1 MLESIAGT
9 MNKLNILLCLSVG
22 LGLFFYP
29 FTSLS
34 AKVRNKKMNILFLLA
49 DDLRWNSIGYFG
61 NNIVYTPHIDKLA
74 EAGVKFE
81 NAYVTTPILSVSRAS
96 ILTGQYMS
104 RHGINRF
111 SKEIDKVSFADTYPS
126 VLRRNGYYTGFV
138 GKYGVGKIRK
148 EDFDYV
154 NSYEGLHWLPLN
166 EAKIQVLGKDEN
178 GLLYT
183 QIQRDSIHVTDK
195 NLSDALYFLENR
207 PADKHFCLSVSFFA
221 AHAQDN
227 HHDQYR
233 YKPSSE
239 KYYQDIEIPLSATS
253 TPQLYHSL
261 PPFIANEKCE
271 SRVRWHWRFDTPE
284 KYQMYMKAYYRMVT
298 EIDLAVGEIIDRL
311 KEQGELDNT
320 LIIFTGDNGYF
331 QSDYQITDKW
341 YAYEQ
346 SIRVPLIVFAPRIPA
361 GKRNISYKE
370 IVLNI
375 DIAPTL
381 LSASGGPV
389 PDTM

>member
-1 MLESIAGT
+1 MKVFVNTLLESIAGT

-22 LGLFFYP
+22 LGFFFYP

-81 NAYVTTPILSVSRAS
+81 NAYVTTPILSVSRVS

-166 EAKIQVLGKDEN
+166 GAKIQVLGE
-178 GLLYT
+178 
-183 QIQRDSIHVTDK
+183 R
-195 NLSDALYFLENR
+195 
-207 PADKHFCLSVSFFA
+207 
-221 AHAQDN
+221 
-227 HHDQYR
+227 
-233 YKPSSE
+233 
-239 KYYQDIEIPLSATS
+239 
-253 TPQLYHSL
+253 
-261 PPFIANEKCE
+261 
-271 SRVRWHWRFDTPE
+271 
-284 KYQMYMKAYYRMVT
+284 
-298 EIDLAVGEIIDRL
+298 
-311 KEQGELDNT
+311 
-320 LIIFTGDNGYF
+320 
-331 QSDYQITDKW
+331 
-341 YAYEQ
+341 
-346 SIRVPLIVFAPRIPA
+346 
-361 GKRNISYKE
+361 
-370 IVLNI
+370 
-375 DIAPTL
+375 
-381 LSASGGPV
+381 
-389 PDTM
+389 